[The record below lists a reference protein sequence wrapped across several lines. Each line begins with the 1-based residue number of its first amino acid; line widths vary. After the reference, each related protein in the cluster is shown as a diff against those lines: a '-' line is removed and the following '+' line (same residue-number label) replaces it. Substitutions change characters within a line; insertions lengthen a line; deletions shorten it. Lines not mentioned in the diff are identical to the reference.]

1 VTARRRSPL
10 LVAAVLVAVVGT
22 AAAQGTQPLR
32 KSDLVR
38 LLSTGTLPTADLVR
52 LIRRNCLAFTPSERD
67 RRDLQAV
74 GADAGVL
81 AAVDACAR
89 GGARAAATPRPGGT
103 ETPARTAAITLTG
116 PRAPVRVVAGGEVRL
131 DVQARRD
138 RRAASRVALV
148 LRGSAAVTSEAAD
161 VAATTDARG
170 VASFA
175 FTARVAA
182 GRYQVAVEPADAA
195 LRGRLLVDL
204 VVDAGAA
211 AQVAVEPR
219 RIELRADSLRYP
231 VTLRVTDA
239 LGNPLAGL
247 DVALRPRAP
256 GLLVDTVHA
265 RTDERGVA
273 TLTLRPAAADR
284 GGAVAVL
291 VNGRELGAVDL
302 AAAPAPPAPGRL
314 AFVEGAGQRPR
325 AGAPLAQSFRVLVTD
340 SSGLPMEGQRITL
353 SGDNLRPLATV
364 AVTDSSGY
372 ATVVAT
378 AGLAAGRG
386 RLVATLGRLTA
397 RVDVNVTAGPPVE
410 LHVSRSG
417 SAVTELAAAARGVL
431 TLAVTGRDAFG
442 NAAAVGALRARTL
455 AARVAR
461 VAGFRIAGDT
471 TLVTV
476 EYRGTGSTLLVL
488 EADRLNRQLPVRV
501 DLPAGG
507 AWSFGVRGSWVAFD
521 YTFAERPNVRSYP
534 GQAVDLFLR
543 RSAGRRWAFALGA
556 TIGSVSA
563 DSIGGRRI
571 ATSLVEATG
580 RLDFALAP
588 DARVVPVLS
597 AVGGVYRLQSD
608 EVGALVYHTFL
619 TTGFGGG
626 VDVPLGR
633 SLTLDVRAT
642 YQVLLE
648 HSEYV
653 SGVMGSLIPVGVG
666 LRLVF

>member
-1 VTARRRSPL
+1 
-10 LVAAVLVAVVGT
+10 
-22 AAAQGTQPLR
+22 
-32 KSDLVR
+32 
-38 LLSTGTLPTADLVR
+38 
-52 LIRRNCLAFTPSERD
+52 
-67 RRDLQAV
+67 
-74 GADAGVL
+74 
-81 AAVDACAR
+81 
-89 GGARAAATPRPGGT
+89 
-103 ETPARTAAITLTG
+103 
-116 PRAPVRVVAGGEVRL
+116 
-131 DVQARRD
+131 
-138 RRAASRVALV
+138 
-148 LRGSAAVTSEAAD
+148 
-161 VAATTDARG
+161 
-170 VASFA
+170 
-175 FTARVAA
+175 
-182 GRYQVAVEPADAA
+182 
-195 LRGRLLVDL
+195 
-204 VVDAGAA
+204 
-211 AQVAVEPR
+211 
-219 RIELRADSLRYP
+219 
-231 VTLRVTDA
+231 
-239 LGNPLAGL
+239 
-247 DVALRPRAP
+247 
-256 GLLVDTVHA
+256 
-265 RTDERGVA
+265 
-273 TLTLRPAAADR
+273 
-284 GGAVAVL
+284 
-291 VNGRELGAVDL
+291 
-302 AAAPAPPAPGRL
+302 
-314 AFVEGAGQRPR
+314 
-325 AGAPLAQSFRVLVTD
+325 
-340 SSGLPMEGQRITL
+340 
-353 SGDNLRPLATV
+353 
-364 AVTDSSGY
+364 
-372 ATVVAT
+372 
-378 AGLAAGRG
+378 
-386 RLVATLGRLTA
+386 
-397 RVDVNVTAGPPVE
+397 
-410 LHVSRSG
+410 VSRSG